1 MVNIRDIRIN
11 SQIRIMLP
19 YEKIAKILRAPK
31 EEIKRL
37 EQELGKRTDRKKVLG
52 EIIKEND
59 TAIENRLAELG
70 LGKRRN
76 ADKVNRALISKV
88 ENDNT
93 SLFES
98 LDKPKLTNRRD
109 LERVLGVALEAA
121 NHPKGFF
128 LKKEKAARLLEQEPP
143 KHILKALGYKN
154 VSMMLAKE
162 ELSQVFAALR
172 FLEEREW
179 LNNVF
184 FKQYGTLKA
193 SDFEERDIAVQVL
206 DARWATRAE
215 PFVRKKLHNVSHLKE
230 LGLIFVIPIELGI
243 AGELLR
249 MFSLLLHYLNEV
261 PYYSHLFKKY
271 SKDADFSRKIIS
283 LLRGSV
289 PEEKNVGDPD
299 KIQWFIV
306 QRYLAKEDPNDWRLF
321 VPHVN
326 PEGRHWDKAQNMLIS
341 AGSILK
347 NFSADLRFWQGLNW
361 VGDYFRSE
369 SGGET
374 LVSFNLV
381 DTIMSLVVAQEG
393 SAMRYFYHHQEVLW
407 NKIFIS
413 YFGEEK
419 MKELVD
425 EHIIKGWFEV

>member
-1 MVNIRDIRIN
+1 
-11 SQIRIMLP
+11 MLA

-31 EEIKRL
+31 EEIRKL
-37 EQELGKRTDRKKVLG
+37 EQELGKRTGRKKVLG
-52 EIIKEND
+52 EIVEENE

-76 ADKVNRALISKV
+76 ADKVNHALINKV
-88 ENDNT
+88 EKDNAF
-93 SLFES
+93 LFES
-98 LDKPKLTNRRD
+98 LDKPKLTDRKD

-128 LKKEKAARLLEQEPP
+128 IKKEKAAALLEQEPP
-143 KHILKALGYKN
+143 KHILKALGYKT
-154 VSMMLAKE
+154 VSEMLAKE
-162 ELSQVFAALR
+162 KLSQVFAALR

-179 LNNVF
+179 LNTIF
-184 FKQYGTLKA
+184 FRQYEKLTPG
-193 SDFEERDIAVQVL
+193 DFEERDIAVEVL
-206 DARWATRAE
+206 DERWARSAE
-215 PFVRKKLHNVSHLKE
+215 PFVRKKFHNLSHLKE

-271 SKDADFSRKIIS
+271 SKDADFSKKIIS
-283 LLRGSV
+283 LLRGSL
-289 PEEKNVGDPD
+289 PEERNVGDPK
-299 KIQWFIV
+299 KIQWFII

-321 VPHVN
+321 VPHIN
-326 PEGRHWDKAQNMLIS
+326 PEGRHWDKAQTMLTS

-381 DTIMSLVVAQEG
+381 DTIMSLVVAKEG
-393 SAMRYFYHHQEVLW
+393 GAMHYFYHHQEVLW

-419 MKELVD
+419 MKEMVD
-425 EHIIKGWFEV
+425 EYIIRGWFEV